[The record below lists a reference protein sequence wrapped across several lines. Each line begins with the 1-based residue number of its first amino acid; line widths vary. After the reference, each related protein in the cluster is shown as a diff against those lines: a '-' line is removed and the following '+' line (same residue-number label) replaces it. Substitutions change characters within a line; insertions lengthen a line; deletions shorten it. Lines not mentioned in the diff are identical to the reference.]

1 MELHRYHTEGMVL
14 WKLVR
19 QIVQHLLAQLQ
30 LQLFS
35 IQAGRIIPA
44 WGEGGGVSL
53 WVGEAVEHGGASEI

>member
-1 MELHRYHTEGMVL
+1 MELHRYHTEGVVL

-44 WGEGGGVSL
+44 WGGSL

>member
-1 MELHRYHTEGMVL
+1 MELHRYHTEGVVL

-35 IQAGRIIPA
+35 IQAGTIIPA
-44 WGEGGGVSL
+44 WGGSSL

>member
-1 MELHRYHTEGMVL
+1 MVL

-35 IQAGRIIPA
+35 IQAGTIIPA
-44 WGEGGGVSL
+44 WGGVSL

>member
-1 MELHRYHTEGMVL
+1 MELHRYHTEGVVL

-35 IQAGRIIPA
+35 IQAGTIIPA
-44 WGEGGGVSL
+44 WGRGGGSSL
-53 WVGEAVEHGGASEI
+53 WVGEAVEHGDASEI

>member
-1 MELHRYHTEGMVL
+1 MELHRYHTEGVVL

-44 WGEGGGVSL
+44 WGRGGSSL

>member
-1 MELHRYHTEGMVL
+1 MELHRYHTEGVVL

-35 IQAGRIIPA
+35 IQAGTIIPA
-44 WGEGGGVSL
+44 WGGGSSL
-53 WVGEAVEHGGASEI
+53 WVGEAVEHGDASEI